1 LRAKALPAVQ
11 TQATAVDLDLP
22 GAKCSALVFERHDI
36 LISFVLCERVI
47 FESVEEEKSHRT
59 SKKALTIEMKIDN
72 LEKFA
77 KTSLVAEVIL
87 DRLKL
92 SRKEI
97 ERAI

>member
-1 LRAKALPAVQ
+1 
-11 TQATAVDLDLP
+11 
-22 GAKCSALVFERHDI
+22 
-36 LISFVLCERVI
+36 
-47 FESVEEEKSHRT
+47 
-59 SKKALTIEMKIDN
+59 MKVDN

-87 DRLKL
+87 DRPKS